1 MNFTKVQGAGNDFIL
16 VEASEMNPDWSQM
29 AVAMCDR
36 HFGIGADGLLML
48 LPSQLADFQ
57 MHVFN
62 PDGSEAEACGNGLR
76 CLAKYVIDKG
86 LLSRKIEGAK
96 PLQNLSLLLSLK
108 GEMGKGGEV
117 DKESLGKELADTGA
131 QEILVETVA
140 GIRKVKIYRAMGKLT
155 RIQLDMGQ
163 PKFRAEDIPVVI
175 EPKEGNLVD
184 IKSMLSHHVSIG
196 GRELLLNFVS
206 MGNPHAIYFWQHPV
220 SDFPLSK
227 LGPEVEQHKMFPGRV
242 NFEVANV
249 ISRQQIE
256 VRVWE
261 RGAGETLACG
271 SGACAVAVAAQLLG
285 YIDNKVDIKL
295 PGGTLEVEWDK
306 VGEVLLD
313 GPAEIVFTGE
323 WSR

>member
-16 VEASEMNPDWSQM
+16 VEASEINQDWSRM

-36 HFGIGADGLLML
+36 HFGIGADGLLVL
-48 LPSQLADFQ
+48 LSSHLADFQ
-57 MHVFN
+57 MHIFN

-76 CLAKYVIDKG
+76 CLAKYVIDMG
-86 LLSRKIEGAK
+86 LA
-96 PLQNLSLLLSLK
+96 N
-108 GEMGKGGEV
+108 
-117 DKESLGKELADTGA
+117 TGA
-131 QEILVETVA
+131 QEILVETAA

-155 RIQLDMGQ
+155 KIQAGMGE
-163 PKFRAEDIPVVI
+163 PRFGAEDIPVVI
-175 EPKEGNLVD
+175 ELGKGDLVD

-220 SDFPLSK
+220 SDFPLSQ
-227 LGPEVEQHKMFPGRV
+227 LGPEIEQHKMFPSRV

-249 ISRQQIE
+249 ISRRQIE
-256 VRVWE
+256 ARVWE
-261 RGAGETLACG
+261 RGVGETLACG

-295 PGGTLEVEWDK
+295 PGSTLEVEWDK
-306 VGEVLLD
+306 IDEVLLG

-323 WSR
+323 WPR